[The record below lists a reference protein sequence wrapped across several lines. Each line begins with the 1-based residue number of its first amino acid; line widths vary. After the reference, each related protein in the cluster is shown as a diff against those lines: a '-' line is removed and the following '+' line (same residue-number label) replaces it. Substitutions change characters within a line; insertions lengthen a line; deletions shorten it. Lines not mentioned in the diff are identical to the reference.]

1 MASKLVCDVCLGET
15 FVLCEYLAPRASFSA
30 LECTKCRAITLDE
43 DLARTPEERESVR
56 EMLAARAR
64 IHCDGQAWE
73 LPRPPRGRSDERMTG
88 ERQKVVIP
96 PGPARPAHPIT
107 RGRS

>member
-15 FVLCEYLAPRASFSA
+15 FVLCQYLAPRASFSA

-64 IHCDGQAWE
+64 IYCDGQVRD
-73 LPRPPRGRSDERMTG
+73 LPRASQERGDERVTG
-88 ERQKVVIP
+88 DRQKFV
-96 PGPARPAHPIT
+96 GPEWPALRAHSNT
-107 RGRS
+107 RFRS